1 MQNDFHV
8 HLDLSVPRRTLTI
21 LLASALLIT
30 VTPEIGSENVT
41 LSTYYP
47 APSGVYNKMI
57 TTGDAYLATLAGRSV
72 GVGTTSPLAKL
83 HVTGEIRSE
92 SGGLM
97 FTGYTGAIQK
107 FSINNTLLVGGN
119 DPGDVIQLG
128 GNDTFGVYNFMRASN
143 TGSREVLFQGGHVS
157 IGMSNF
163 GAAPGTGGTRQG
175 SYLFINGAGAALAG
189 GPMCD
194 SIPRQA
200 APMATGLCAANQYAT
215 FTQGIYINGYSS
227 QALGSDTMSM
237 RAGGTASGTKTNVV
251 LTQTPGAFWNGFADT
266 NWGQLTSGSGRV
278 SYFCC
283 LR

>member
-21 LLASALLIT
+21 LLASAILIT

-72 GVGTTSPLAKL
+72 GIGTTSPAAKL
-83 HVTGEIRSE
+83 HVVGEVRAQGTGPFF
-92 SGGLM
+92 SGYDG
-97 FTGYTGAIQK
+97 TGVKRFG
-107 FSINNTLLVGGN
+107 INNTASTILQFSGR
-119 DPGDVIQLG
+119 DAAE
-128 GNDTFGVYNFMRASN
+128 FNFMTVNNAG
-143 TGSREVLFQGGHVS
+143 TKEVTFLGGHVS
-157 IGMSNF
+157 VGASN
-163 GAAPGTGGTRQG
+163 TNG
-175 SYLFINGAGAALAG
+175 SYNGTAQPNYIFINGAGAG
-189 GPMCD
+189 CD
-194 SIPRQA
+194 AIPRQA
-200 APMATGLCAANQYAT
+200 APMATGLCAATQYAT

-227 QALGSDTMSM
+227 QALGSDTMSL
-237 RAGGTASGTKTNVV
+237 RSGGTASGTKTNMV
-251 LTQTPGAFWNGFADT
+251 LTQTPGATWNGFADT

-283 LR
+283 TR